1 MIYLAL
7 EELLYVAERSTGGPI
22 ELRDAGLLE
31 AAAARPRA
39 SVFGE
44 DTYLDLHA
52 KTAALLLSICQNHA
66 LIDGNKRLALSGTI
80 AMLGVNGWRLNL
92 TNDEAY
98 GVIISVATG
107 ELVSVDDVADVLR
120 TGSEEKG

>member
-1 MIYLAL
+1 MIYLTL
-7 EELLYVAERSTGGPI
+7 DELLYVAERATGGPV

-39 SVFGE
+39 SAFGQ
-44 DTYLDLHA
+44 DAYLDLHS

-66 LIDGNKRLALSGTI
+66 LIDGNKRLALAGTI

-107 ELVSVDDVADVLR
+107 ELVSVEDVADVLR
-120 TGSEEKG
+120 AGSEEKR

>member
-7 EELLYVAERSTGGPI
+7 
-22 ELRDAGLLE
+22 AGM
-31 AAAARPRA
+31 
-39 SVFGE
+39 
-44 DTYLDLHA
+44 
-52 KTAALLLSICQNHA
+52 
-66 LIDGNKRLALSGTI
+66 I

-107 ELVSVDDVADVLR
+107 ELLSVEDVAEVLR
-120 TGSEEKG
+120 AGSEEKR

>member
-1 MIYLAL
+1 MIYLTL
-7 EELLYVAERSTGGPI
+7 DELLYVAERATGVSV

-39 SVFGE
+39 RVFGE
-44 DTYLDLHA
+44 DTYLDLHS
-52 KTAALLLSICQNHA
+52 KTAALLLSIGQNHA
-66 LIDGNKRLALSGTI
+66 LIVGNKRLALAGTI

-107 ELVSVDDVADVLR
+107 ELGSIEDVAEVLR
-120 TGSEEKG
+120 AGSEEKR

>member
-7 EELLYVAERSTGGPI
+7 A
-22 ELRDAGLLE
+22 
-31 AAAARPRA
+31 
-39 SVFGE
+39 
-44 DTYLDLHA
+44 
-52 KTAALLLSICQNHA
+52 
-66 LIDGNKRLALSGTI
+66 GTI